1 MSNLIDRL
9 KAFDIASDTEVVFT
23 WKEACDIMHYNEDWH
38 EDAFVETGVINEL
51 AEAATTGVFYKN
63 GNWALDTLRDEGL
76 LEGYE
81 RGSEE
86 FTGFCADAM
95 GETVWDHGWVEQ
107 EVTRYDHKRGSV
119 EMSFTMKAPWRLLR
133 DSSQYFTDNWSAT
146 VNTENAGYVTLNGS
160 Y

>member
-38 EDAFVETGVINEL
+38 ENAFVETNVINEL